1 MFTNIPICLFYVLFT
16 PSWLLYYP
24 IPTRILIT
32 ILQNEK
38 FTERWRRYQNYS
50 SYSTEHI
57 VFLLSRRIIRNH
69 VLFCCIISCLILI
82 KPESILC
89 HCSKGVYSDFLCLVN
104 KAENRKKKSN
114 CYGLRGIDLL
124 WCTNTTLNIICIS
137 MSLNGALHNI
147 RLWIPPLARFTK
159 HSSV

>member
-104 KAENRKKKSN
+104 KAENRKKNRIVMVLEESI
-114 CYGLRGIDLL
+114 CYDVQIQH
-124 WCTNTTLNIICIS
+124 WTSYAFPC
-137 MSLNGALHNI
+137 H
-147 RLWIPPLARFTK
+147 
-159 HSSV
+159 